1 MFKYEWTTRS
11 STVYVILGAHLLYDG
26 VHHTLLG
33 RDFSMLDISTLGR
46 VPVPKKRLALQTS
59 GREPSEDVCIVRYWH
74 LLGRRAIELG
84 KLAQGGGGWHAPS
97 WSPSTA
103 APVCAWEDGVCLQAR
118 GVHFVSYVS
127 YAWYVQ
133 VCFFFSS
140 PLGFL
145 LFLCMYISVVGM
157 FLLRVIDIEA

>member
-1 MFKYEWTTRS
+1 M
-11 STVYVILGAHLLYDG
+11 YVILGAHLLYDG

-84 KLAQGGGGWHAPS
+84 KLAQWGGG
-97 WSPSTA
+97 
-103 APVCAWEDGVCLQAR
+103 
-118 GVHFVSYVS
+118 
-127 YAWYVQ
+127 
-133 VCFFFSS
+133 
-140 PLGFL
+140 
-145 LFLCMYISVVGM
+145 
-157 FLLRVIDIEA
+157 

>member
-84 KLAQGGGGWHAPS
+84 KLAQWGGGDMHRRGRRLRRHLYAHERTEFAYKQEVYTS
-97 WSPSTA
+97 
-103 APVCAWEDGVCLQAR
+103 CLTY
-118 GVHFVSYVS
+118 HTHDTCKYV
-127 YAWYVQ
+127 
-133 VCFFFSS
+133 FFFQVPWVSCCFYVCIYPS
-140 PLGFL
+140 
-145 LFLCMYISVVGM
+145 
-157 FLLRVIDIEA
+157 